1 MLARCAVEPA
11 VASRGREARACLR
24 SQPVDVLL
32 LDCQMA
38 DVDVYEAAQRIRTEP
53 EVFGNPYIVAF
64 TAHALASDEA
74 ACRAAGMDDYLAK
87 PVRLPALQ
95 EALARAAAS
104 SRCSTAN
111 ISEPG
116 A

>member
-1 MLARCAVEPA
+1 
-11 VASRGREARACLR
+11 
-24 SQPVDVLL
+24 
-32 LDCQMA
+32 MA
-38 DVDVYEAAQRIRTEP
+38 DVDGYETAQRIRTEP

-104 SRCSTAN
+104 HRCTN
-111 ISEPG
+111 NGHPG
-116 A
+116 GRNVKLPKFGKPGGTEF